1 MERSEDSPSE
11 TLGFVLQFLH
21 TQGFYLAE
29 ESLIRELEN
38 RYPEG
43 SSAGGSPTAP
53 QYSGDTN
60 FQSLERTA
68 SEVAQPQ
75 QITSHAAEPGDQA
88 LQGDSR

>member
-21 TQGFYLAE
+21 TQGFYHAE

-43 SSAGGSPTAP
+43 SSPGGSPTAQ
-53 QYSGDTN
+53 QYSGDPT
-60 FQSLERTA
+60 FSPLERTS
-68 SEVAQPQ
+68 SEAVQPHRGTTQ
-75 QITSHAAEPGDQA
+75 TAELEERPV
-88 LQGDSR
+88 QGDSR